1 MKYDNV
7 ETLNNSQFRRRTGI
21 HKQTFA
27 DMVEIISTHESKR
40 KKLSGRPQKLSY
52 EDQVLMTVEYL
63 REYRTYFHIA
73 TEYGVS
79 EANAYKII
87 KKVED
92 ILIKDG
98 TFSLPERTRDLSDDT
113 IEVILV
119 DVSESPIERPK
130 KTKND
135 TILARKSDTP

>member
-1 MKYDNV
+1 MM
-7 ETLNNSQFRRRTGI
+7 L
-21 HKQTFA
+21 
-27 DMVEIISTHESKR
+27 
-40 KKLSGRPQKLSY
+40 
-52 EDQVLMTVEYL
+52 EYL

-92 ILIKDG
+92 ILVNDG
-98 TFSLPERTRDLSDDT
+98 TFALPERTRDLSDDT

-119 DVSESPIERPK
+119 DVSESPVERPK
-130 KTKND
+130 KTKNN
-135 TILARKSDTP
+135 TILARKSDTPSSRNS